1 MWILLNI
8 LLLSIVSGY
17 ILVKKE
23 RGWADAQAHCE
34 DKYGTHLATI
44 RNDKDA
50 AALIA
55 LTQCNVSPHPF
66 LDSLHGVWIGLNDRA
81 KEGHWI
87 FSDGTGC
94 PTAADSCHGLKY
106 WRPTQPNALNADQN
120 CAEILQKDNAVNIG
134 GNPITINNM
143 LNDWDCDFEQY
154 FICDCPCR
162 VAGFNLRKQHYCE
175 CSSSCGEDICNSFEF
190 VRGALGESKPEGD
203 LCPDHDDIQDPVCCC
218 SCPNCPG
225 YSDLFEM

>member
-23 RGWADAQAHCE
+23 RGWADAQAHCKE
-34 DKYGTHLATI
+34 KYGTHLATI

-55 LTQCNVSPHPF
+55 LAQIANDFIPHPF
-66 LDSLHGVWIGLNDRA
+66 GEVWIGLNDNT

-94 PTAADSCHGLKY
+94 PTATDSCHGFKY
-106 WRPTQPNALNADQN
+106 WQPFQPWPHAGEH
-120 CAEILQKDNAVNIG
+120 CAEILHKDSIVNIG
-134 GNPITINNM
+134 KPPITINNM
-143 LNDWDCDFEQY
+143 LNAMECDWKQY